1 MEWPCLVRLPLAPI
15 ACHLEVSPKLLIW
28 RVKTVN
34 KLIFSELS
42 SIHFYQKSGHQNS
55 MVLAQKQKYRSVKQ
69 EESPEINPD
78 TYGLLTCDKEGKTI

>member
-1 MEWPCLVRLPLAPI
+1 
-15 ACHLEVSPKLLIW
+15 
-28 RVKTVN
+28 
-34 KLIFSELS
+34 
-42 SIHFYQKSGHQNS
+42 

>member
-1 MEWPCLVRLPLAPI
+1 MAMPGPPPPVPI

-28 RVKTVN
+28 RVKIVN

-42 SIHFYQKSGHQNS
+42 SIRFYQKYCHQNS

-69 EESPEINPD
+69 EESPEINPH
-78 TYGLLTCDKEGKTI
+78 TYGLLTYNKEGKTI